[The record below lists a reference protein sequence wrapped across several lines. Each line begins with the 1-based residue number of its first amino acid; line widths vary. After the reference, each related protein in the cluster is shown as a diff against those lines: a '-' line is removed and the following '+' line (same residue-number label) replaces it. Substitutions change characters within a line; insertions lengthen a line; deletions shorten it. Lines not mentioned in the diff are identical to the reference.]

1 MGLCDMDTVQYF
13 QHRTEKGLVNLS
25 DKKPVSR
32 KALTPDEICRMN
44 LGDKCISLFGPEE
57 SVIAN
62 KFFFAA
68 HPDAKHIKFTMEQ
81 DYQPAEILKAE

>member
-1 MGLCDMDTVQYF
+1 
-13 QHRTEKGLVNLS
+13 
-25 DKKPVSR
+25 
-32 KALTPDEICRMN
+32 MN
-44 LGDKCISLFGPEE
+44 LGDKCIILFGPEE